1 MSDPK
6 RFTVSFTEAE
16 LDALI
21 CTVGKVR
28 VSEVHLCRCQA
39 VHSGLGEMKEAQ
51 AQIRIGRGD

>member
-6 RFTVSFTEAE
+6 RFNVSLTEAE

-28 VSEVHLCRCQA
+28 ISEIHLCRCQA
-39 VHSGLGEMKEAQ
+39 VHTGLGEMKEAQ
-51 AQIRIGRGD
+51 AQIRIERGD